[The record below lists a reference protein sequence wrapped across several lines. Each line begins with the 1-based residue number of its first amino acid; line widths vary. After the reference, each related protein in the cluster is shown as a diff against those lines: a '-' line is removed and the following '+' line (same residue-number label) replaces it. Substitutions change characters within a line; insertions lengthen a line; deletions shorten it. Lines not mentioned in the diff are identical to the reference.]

1 MTDWKPIGDNPPRDG
16 RPVLLYARL
25 KSAPAEKDIPSYL
38 VVGFWHKAI
47 GRWKTHPE
55 ELNKGEE
62 LVPTHWA
69 EISEPSGG

>member
-38 VVGFWHKAI
+38 EHVPPKLNRMGFGWDSRGVLDRRSDWH
-47 GRWKTHPE
+47 
-55 ELNKGEE
+55 
-62 LVPTHWA
+62 
-69 EISEPSGG
+69 